1 MDTNLKQKSFD
12 WVKNAIESSNN
23 PFHIEGCRK
32 LIELF
37 ASKFEDSTQEAELL
51 DLLLLKTSQINYL

>member
-1 MDTNLKQKSFD
+1 MDIDLKQKSFD

-32 LIELF
+32 LIELY
-37 ASKFEDSTQEAELL
+37 ASKFEDSTQEGELL
-51 DLLLLKTSQINYL
+51 DLLLLKSSQIYYL

>member
-12 WVKNAIESSNN
+12 WITNAIESSNN

-37 ASKFEDSTQEAELL
+37 SSKFEDSTQEAELL

>member
-1 MDTNLKQKSFD
+1 MENSNFEKSYE
-12 WVKNAIESSNN
+12 WVVNAILSSNN

-37 ASKFEDSTQEAELL
+37 HAKFNDSKVQEELL
-51 DLLLLKTSQINYL
+51 LMLLDKSNSIYYI

>member
-1 MDTNLKQKSFD
+1 MDNLKLKSYD
-12 WVKNAIESSNN
+12 WIKNAIESSNN

-37 ASKFEDSTQEAELL
+37 VSKYEDSAQETELL

>member
-37 ASKFEDSTQEAELL
+37 SSKFEDSTQEGELL

>member
-37 ASKFEDSTQEAELL
+37 ASKFEDSTQEGELL

>member
-1 MDTNLKQKSFD
+1 MDIDLKQKSFD
-12 WVKNAIESSNN
+12 WIKNAIESSNN

-37 ASKFEDSTQEAELL
+37 SSKFEDSIQEGELL
-51 DLLLLKTSQINYL
+51 ELLFLKTEQLNYL

>member
-1 MDTNLKQKSFD
+1 MENSNFEKSFE
-12 WVKNAIESSNN
+12 WVVNAILSSNN

-37 ASKFEDSTQEAELL
+37 HAKFNDSKVQEELL
-51 DLLLLKTSQINYL
+51 LMLLDKSNSIYYI

>member
-12 WVKNAIESSNN
+12 WIKNAIESSNN

-37 ASKFEDSTQEAELL
+37 ASKFEDSTQEGELL
-51 DLLLLKTSQINYL
+51 DFLLLKTSQINYL

>member
-1 MDTNLKQKSFD
+1 MDSNLKQKSFD
-12 WVKNAIESSNN
+12 WIKNAIESSNN

-37 ASKFEDSTQEAELL
+37 VSKFEDSTQESELL
-51 DLLLLKTSQINYL
+51 ELLFLKTEQLNYL

>member
-1 MDTNLKQKSFD
+1 MENSNFEKSFE
-12 WVKNAIESSNN
+12 WVVNAILSSNN

-37 ASKFEDSTQEAELL
+37 HAKFNDLKVQEELL
-51 DLLLLKTSQINYL
+51 LMLHDKSNSIYYI

>member
-12 WVKNAIESSNN
+12 WITNAIESSNN

-37 ASKFEDSTQEAELL
+37 ASKFEDSTQEGELL
-51 DLLLLKTSQINYL
+51 DFLLLKTSQINYL

>member
-1 MDTNLKQKSFD
+1 MENSNIEKSFE
-12 WVKNAIESSNN
+12 WVVNAISSSNN

-37 ASKFEDSTQEAELL
+37 NAKFNDSQKQDELL
-51 DLLLLKTSQINYL
+51 LMLLDKSNSIYYI

>member
-1 MDTNLKQKSFD
+1 MDSNLKQKSFD
-12 WVKNAIESSNN
+12 WIKNAIESSNN

-37 ASKFEDSTQEAELL
+37 VSKFEDSIQEGELL
-51 DLLLLKTSQINYL
+51 ELLLLKTGQLNYL

>member
-1 MDTNLKQKSFD
+1 MDNLKLKSYD
-12 WVKNAIESSNN
+12 WIKNAIESSNN

-37 ASKFEDSTQEAELL
+37 VSKYEDSTQETELL

>member
-12 WVKNAIESSNN
+12 WIKNAIESSNN

-37 ASKFEDSTQEAELL
+37 VSKFEDSIQEGELL
-51 DLLLLKTSQINYL
+51 ELLLLKTGQLNYL

>member
-37 ASKFEDSTQEAELL
+37 SSKFEDSTQEAELL

>member
-1 MDTNLKQKSFD
+1 MDSNLKQKSFD
-12 WVKNAIESSNN
+12 WIKNAIESSNN

-37 ASKFEDSTQEAELL
+37 ASKFEDSIQEGELL
-51 DLLLLKTSQINYL
+51 ELLFLKTEQLNYL

>member
-1 MDTNLKQKSFD
+1 MENSILEKSYD
-12 WVKNAIESSNN
+12 WIVNAIQSSNN

-37 ASKFEDSTQEAELL
+37 HAKFNDDIKQDELL
-51 DLLLLKTSQINYL
+51 LMLLDKSNSIYYI

>member
-1 MDTNLKQKSFD
+1 MDNLKLKSYD
-12 WVKNAIESSNN
+12 WIKNAIESSNN

-37 ASKFEDSTQEAELL
+37 VSKYEDSRQEAELL
-51 DLLLLKTSQINYL
+51 DLLELKSSQIYYL

>member
-1 MDTNLKQKSFD
+1 MDIDLKQKSFD
-12 WVKNAIESSNN
+12 WITNAIESSNN

-37 ASKFEDSTQEAELL
+37 VSKYEDSKHEAELL